1 MRFGRPFRAISL
13 CVSIPGLKPWAVFY
27 APFGRLEHTREK
39 VQTTVCGRGR
49 PHHNFQSLFGK
60 APFRGPR
67 GLGARKGFGRQC
79 YPVRAI

>member
-39 VQTTVCGRGR
+39 VQTTGTGVLARQ
-49 PHHNFQSLFGK
+49 NSSLEGCC
-60 APFRGPR
+60 PGCWRYN
-67 GLGARKGFGRQC
+67 RKLWMR
-79 YPVRAI
+79 R